1 MKGESA
7 KVMTNPVFAEL
18 HGAQVIAIQISF
30 RSFRLSKQEHGQP
43 EAKGERKE
51 REGQKRQKK
60 V

>member
-18 HGAQVIAIQISF
+18 HGAQVIAIQIIQI
-30 RSFRLSKQEHGQP
+30 SKAGTWAA